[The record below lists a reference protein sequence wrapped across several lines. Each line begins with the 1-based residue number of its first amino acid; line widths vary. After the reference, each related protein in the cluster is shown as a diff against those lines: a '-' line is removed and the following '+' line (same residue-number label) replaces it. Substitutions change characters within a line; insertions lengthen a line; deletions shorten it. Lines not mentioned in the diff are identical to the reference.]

1 MTQVTFNEVV
11 NALAVKYW
19 DLKEGIDARE
29 IDDKIKELEEIEELL
44 NKGIGGKLRSQ
55 LEEEANR
62 LRTVKAKRENASVD
76 ISHVT
81 SELLDMTSDFA
92 PSLDQRKD
100 GIFPYD
106 SEYEPISAQYY
117 MAITDIL
124 FGRPKP
130 AIQFKNA
137 VMSDKGIE
145 VNAPDA
151 DSLTALS
158 ILNYITTI
166 LQESAKKMLGRAN
179 KLDSSW
185 KRLKEKDY
193 AFDVFRRLNSNSEMS
208 LKEMQDVCDR
218 EDEEYKGRITDLYDK
233 RLEEALKYLTEDKWD
248 PYLVEKYGDRYIV
261 TDFGKWVQM
270 LCGSE
275 ENSINEDEE
284 GTEEKST
291 LRRITEFIRKYNVDR
306 TKHR

>member
-1 MTQVTFNEVV
+1 MTQVTFNEIV

-19 DLKEGIDARE
+19 DLKKGIDVNE
-29 IDDKIKELEEIEELL
+29 TDGKIKELEEIEKLL
-44 NKGIGGKLRSQ
+44 DKGIGGKLRSQ

-62 LRTVKAKRENASVD
+62 LRTVKAKREDASID

-100 GIFPYD
+100 GIYHYD
-106 SEYEPISAQYY
+106 SEYESISAQYY

-124 FGRPKP
+124 FNKPKP

-137 VMSDKGIE
+137 IMSSKGIE
-145 VNAPDA
+145 INAPDA
-151 DSLTALS
+151 NNLAALS
-158 ILNYITTI
+158 VLNYVTTI

-179 KLDSSW
+179 KMDSSW

-208 LKEMQDVCDR
+208 LKELQDVCSR
-218 EDEEYKGRITDLYDK
+218 EDGEYKGRITDLYDE

-248 PYLVEKYGDRYIV
+248 PYLVEKYGDRYAV
-261 TDFGKWVQM
+261 TDFGRWVQM

-275 ENSINEDEE
+275 ESGNEDDE
-284 GTEEKST
+284 GVEEKST
-291 LRRITEFIRKYNVDR
+291 LRKITEFIRKHNVDR
-306 TKHR
+306 TKHK